1 MRGASRASL
10 SEARDRLVTAVA
22 EPGTAAALSDELFA
36 VVTLL
41 DAQPTPAP
49 RADRPDPSGRRPGP
63 GWSAACSRARSAG
76 PRWTCSA
83 AWPRARW
90 SEAGDLGTAT
100 EQLAVLAAAA
110 AASEAGQLDDVED
123 ELFRFGQLVAGNPQL
138 RSALSSPVAPAE
150 LKRQLLDTLLD
161 GKVTG
166 TSLRLITQAAVHP
179 RGRSLDASL
188 TEYARL
194 VAEWRQRLIA
204 VVRVAVPLS
213 DSERDRLAAALAAAF
228 GHGIHLDVL
237 LDPGVLGGIS
247 VRIGDEFIDGS
258 VASRLAALRRQLAA

>member
-10 SEARDRLVTAVA
+10 SEARDRLVRAVD
-22 EPGTAAALSDELFA
+22 ERGTAAVLSDELFA

-41 DAQPTPAP
+41 DAQPTLRRALTDPTRPA
-49 RADRPDPSGRRPGP
+49 
-63 GWSAACSRARSAG
+63 AARTRLAESLLQGKVSRATLDLVGSLAG
-76 PRWTCSA
+76 
-83 AWPRARW
+83 ARW
-90 SEAGDLGTAT
+90 SGPRDLATAA

-110 AASEAGQLDDVED
+110 AAGEAGQLDEVED
-123 ELFRFGQLVAGNPQL
+123 ELFRFGQLVAANPAL
-138 RSALSSPVAPAE
+138 RSALSSPIAPAE
-150 LKRQLLDTLLD
+150 LKRRLLDTLLD
-161 GKVTG
+161 GKVTS
-166 TSLRLITQAAVHP
+166 TSSRLITHAAVHP

-204 VVRVAVPLS
+204 LVRVAVPLS
-213 DSERDRLAAALAAAF
+213 NSERDRLAAALAAAF

-237 LDPGVLGGIS
+237 VDPDVLGGIS
-247 VRIGDEFIDGS
+247 VLVGEEFVEGR

>member
-10 SEARDRLVTAVA
+10 SEARDRLVRAVD
-22 EPGTAAALSDELFA
+22 ERGTAAALSDELFA
-36 VVTLL
+36 IVTLL
-41 DAQPTPAP
+41 DAQPSLRRALTDPTRPADA
-49 RADRPDPSGRRPGP
+49 RTGL
-63 GWSAACSRARSAG
+63 ARSLLEGKVSPATLDLVSSLAG
-76 PRWTCSA
+76 
-83 AWPRARW
+83 ARW
-90 SEAGDLGTAT
+90 SEPRDLAAAT

-123 ELFRFGQLVAGNPQL
+123 ELFRFGQLVAANPAL
-138 RSALSSPVAPAE
+138 RSALSSPIAPAE
-150 LKRQLLDTLLD
+150 LKRRLLDTLLD
-161 GKVTG
+161 GKVSS

-213 DSERDRLAAALAAAF
+213 ERERDRLAAALAAAF
-228 GHGIHLDVL
+228 GHGVHLDVL
-237 LDPGVLGGIS
+237 VDPGVLGGIS
-247 VRIGDEFIDGS
+247 VRIGDELIDGS
-258 VASRLAALRRQLAA
+258 VARRLAALRRQLAA

>member
-10 SEARDRLVTAVA
+10 SEARDRLVSAVD
-22 EPGTAAALSDELFA
+22 ERGVAAGLSDELFA
-36 VVTLL
+36 FVTLL
-41 DAQPTPAP
+41 DAQPTLRRALTDPTRPPAA
-49 RADRPDPSGRRPGP
+49 RTGLADSLLQGKVSPVTLDLLGHL
-63 GWSAACSRARSAG
+63 AG
-76 PRWTCSA
+76 
-83 AWPRARW
+83 ARW
-90 SEAGDLGTAT
+90 SEPRDLAAAA

-110 AASEAGQLDDVED
+110 AAGEAGQLDEVED
-123 ELFRFGQLVAGNPQL
+123 ELFRFGQLVAANPQL
-138 RSALSSPVAPAE
+138 RSALSSPVAPAD

-161 GKVTG
+161 GKVTD

-194 VAEWRQRLIA
+194 AAEWRQRLIA

-213 DSERDRLAAALAAAF
+213 DTERDRLSAALAAAF

-258 VASRLAALRRQLAA
+258 VASRLTALRRRLAA

>member
-22 EPGTAAALSDELFA
+22 EPGTAAGLSDELFA

-41 DAQPTPAP
+41 DAQPSLR
-49 RADRPDPSGRRPGP
+49 RALTDSTRPQQARTGLVRSLLQGKVGRATLDLLSSLAGAH
-63 GWSAACSRARSAG
+63 WSA
-76 PRWTCSA
+76 
-83 AWPRARW
+83 
-90 SEAGDLGTAT
+90 AGDLGTAT

-150 LKRQLLDTLLD
+150 LKRQLVDTLLD

-194 VAEWRQRLIA
+194 VAESRQRLIA

-213 DSERDRLAAALAAAF
+213 ASERDRLAAALATAF
-228 GHGIHLDVL
+228 GHSIHLDVL
-237 LDPGVLGGIS
+237 VDPGVLGGIS

>member
-10 SEARDRLVTAVA
+10 SEARDRLVAAVDR
-22 EPGTAAALSDELFA
+22 PGTATGLSDELFA
-36 VVTLL
+36 FGTLL
-41 DAQPTPAP
+41 DRQPTLRRALTDPTRPA
-49 RADRPDPSGRRPGP
+49 
-63 GWSAACSRARSAG
+63 AARTGLVRSLLDGKVSPATLDLLASLAG
-76 PRWTCSA
+76 
-83 AWPRARW
+83 ARW
-90 SEAGDLGTAT
+90 SEPRDLATAT

-110 AASEAGQLDDVED
+110 AAGEASQLDNVED

-150 LKRQLLDTLLD
+150 LKRQLVDTLLD
-161 GKVTG
+161 GKVTD
-166 TSLRLITQAAVHP
+166 TSLRLITQASVHP

-188 TEYARL
+188 AEYARL

-204 VVRVAVPLS
+204 LVRVAVPLG

-228 GHGIHLDVL
+228 GHGVHLDVL

>member
-10 SEARDRLVTAVA
+10 SEARDRLVAAVA
-22 EPGTAAALSDELFA
+22 EPGTAAVLSDQLFA
-36 VVTLL
+36 FLTLL
-41 DAQPTPAP
+41 DAQPTLR
-49 RADRPDPSGRRPGP
+49 RALTDPTRPQ
-63 GWSAACSRARSAG
+63 AARTGLVRSLLEGKVSRATLDLLGGLA
-76 PRWTCSA
+76 
-83 AWPRARW
+83 RARW
-90 SEAGDLGTAT
+90 SEPRDLSTAT

-123 ELFRFGQLVAGNPQL
+123 ELFRFAQLVAGNPPL
-138 RSALSSPVAPAE
+138 RAALSSPVAPAE
-150 LKRQLLDTLLD
+150 LKRQLLGTLLED
-161 GKVTG
+161 KVTS
-166 TSLRLITQAAVHP
+166 TSLRLITQASVHP

-213 DSERDRLAAALAAAF
+213 DSERDRLATALAAAF

-237 LDPGVLGGIS
+237 LDPGVLGGIA

>member
-10 SEARDRLVTAVA
+10 SEARDRLVAAVA
-22 EPGTAAALSDELFA
+22 QPGTAAVLSDELFA

-41 DAQPTPAP
+41 DAQLPLRRALTDPTRPPAARTGLARTLLEGKVSPATLDLLGGLAGAHWSAP
-49 RADRPDPSGRRPGP
+49 R
-63 GWSAACSRARSAG
+63 
-76 PRWTCSA
+76 
-83 AWPRARW
+83 
-90 SEAGDLGTAT
+90 DLATAT

-123 ELFRFGQLVAGNPQL
+123 ELFRFGQVVAASPPL
-138 RSALSSPVAPAE
+138 RAALSSPVAPAE
-150 LKRQLLDTLLD
+150 LKRRLLDTLLE
-161 GKVTG
+161 GKVTS
-166 TSLRLITQAAVHP
+166 TSLRLVTQASVHP

-188 TEYARL
+188 LEYARL

-228 GHGIHLDVL
+228 GHGVHLDVL

-258 VASRLAALRRQLAA
+258 VASRLAALRRRLAA

>member
-10 SEARDRLVTAVA
+10 SEARDRLVSVVDERGVA
-22 EPGTAAALSDELFA
+22 AGLSDELFA
-36 VVTLL
+36 FVTLL
-41 DAQPTPAP
+41 GAQPTLRRALTDPTRPPA
-49 RADRPDPSGRRPGP
+49 
-63 GWSAACSRARSAG
+63 ARTGLASSLLQGKVSPVTLDLLGHLAG
-76 PRWTCSA
+76 
-83 AWPRARW
+83 ARW
-90 SEAGDLGTAT
+90 SGPADLATAA

-110 AASEAGQLDDVED
+110 AAGDVGQLDNVED
-123 ELFRFGQLVAGNPQL
+123 ELFRFGQLVAANPQL
-138 RSALSSPVAPAE
+138 RSALSSPVAPAD
-150 LKRQLLDTLLD
+150 LKRQLLDTLLG
-161 GKVTG
+161 GKATD
-166 TSLRLITQAAVHP
+166 TSLRLITQAAMYP

-213 DSERDRLAAALAAAF
+213 DTERDRLAAALAAAF

-258 VASRLAALRRQLAA
+258 VASRLATLRRQLAA

>member
-10 SEARDRLVTAVA
+10 SEARDWLVAAVH
-22 EPGTAAALSDELFA
+22 EPGTAAGLSDELFA
-36 VVTLL
+36 FVTVL
-41 DAQPTPAP
+41 DAQPSLRRALTDPTRPPA
-49 RADRPDPSGRRPGP
+49 
-63 GWSAACSRARSAG
+63 ARTRLAG
-76 PRWTCSA
+76 SLLQGKVSPVTLDLVGKLA
-83 AWPRARW
+83 GARW
-90 SEAGDLGTAT
+90 SEPADLATAT

-123 ELFRFGQLVAGNPQL
+123 ELFRFGQVVAASPQL
-138 RSALSSPVAPAE
+138 RSALSSPVAPAD
-150 LKRQLLDTLLD
+150 LKRQLLDTLLA
-161 GKVTG
+161 GKVTD

-179 RGRSLDASL
+179 RGRSLDANL

-213 DSERDRLAAALAAAF
+213 GSERDRLAAALAAAF

-237 LDPGVLGGIS
+237 VDPGVLGGIS

-258 VASRLAALRRQLAA
+258 VASRLATLRRKLAA

>member
-10 SEARDRLVTAVA
+10 SEARDRLVRAVD
-22 EPGTAAALSDELFA
+22 ERGTAAVLSQELFA

-41 DAQPTPAP
+41 DAQPTLRRALTDPTRPA
-49 RADRPDPSGRRPGP
+49 
-63 GWSAACSRARSAG
+63 AARTRLAESLLQGKVSPATLDLVGSLAG
-76 PRWTCSA
+76 
-83 AWPRARW
+83 ARW
-90 SEAGDLGTAT
+90 SEPRDLAAAT

-110 AASEAGQLDDVED
+110 AAGEASQLDDVED
-123 ELFRFGQLVAGNPQL
+123 ELFRFGQLVAANPAL
-138 RSALSSPVAPAE
+138 RSALSSPLAPAE

-161 GKVTG
+161 GKVTS

-213 DSERDRLAAALAAAF
+213 DRERDRLAAALAAAF
-228 GHGIHLDVL
+228 GRGIHLDVL

-258 VASRLAALRRQLAA
+258 VASRLATLRRQLAA

>member
-10 SEARDRLVTAVA
+10 SEARDQLVTAVDRR
-22 EPGTAAALSDELFA
+22 GTAEVLSEELFA
-36 VVTLL
+36 FVRLL
-41 DAQPTPAP
+41 DAQPSLR
-49 RADRPDPSGRRPGP
+49 RALTDPTRPQ
-63 GWSAACSRARSAG
+63 AARSGLARGLLEGKVSPATLDLLGRLAG
-76 PRWTCSA
+76 
-83 AWPRARW
+83 ARW
-90 SEAGDLGTAT
+90 SEPGDLGTAS

-110 AASEAGQLDDVED
+110 AAGEAGQLDDVED
-123 ELFRFGQLVAGNPQL
+123 ELFRFGQLVAANPQL
-138 RSALSSPVAPAE
+138 RSALSSPVAPAD

-166 TSLRLITQAAVHP
+166 TSLRLITQASVHP

-213 DSERDRLAAALAAAF
+213 DRERDRLAAALAAAF
-228 GHGIHLDVL
+228 GRGIHLDVL
-237 LDPGVLGGIS
+237 VDPGVLGGIS

-258 VASRLAALRRQLAA
+258 VASRLATLRRHLAA

>member
-10 SEARDRLVTAVA
+10 SEARNRLVDAVDR
-22 EPGTAAALSDELFA
+22 PGTAARLSDELFA
-36 VVTLL
+36 FVTLL
-41 DAQPTPAP
+41 DAQPTLRRALTDPTRPAE
-49 RADRPDPSGRRPGP
+49 
-63 GWSAACSRARSAG
+63 ARTGLVRSLLGSQVSPATLDLLASLAG
-76 PRWTCSA
+76 
-83 AWPRARW
+83 ARW
-90 SEAGDLGTAT
+90 SEPRDLANAS

-110 AASEAGQLDDVED
+110 AAGEASQLDNVED

-150 LKRQLLDTLLD
+150 LKRQLVDTLLD
-161 GKVTG
+161 GKVTD
-166 TSLRLITQAAVHP
+166 TSLRLITQASVHP

-188 TEYARL
+188 AEYARL

-204 VVRVAVPLS
+204 LVRVAVPLS

-228 GHGIHLDVL
+228 GHGVHLDVL
-237 LDPGVLGGIS
+237 VDPGVLGGIS

>member
-10 SEARDRLVTAVA
+10 SEARDRLVATVDQ
-22 EPGTAAALSDELFA
+22 PGAAAGLSDELFA
-36 VVTLL
+36 FVTLL
-41 DAQPTPAP
+41 DRQPALRRALTDPTRPADA
-49 RADRPDPSGRRPGP
+49 RTGLVRSLLNGKVSRPTLDLV
-63 GWSAACSRARSAG
+63 AG
-76 PRWTCSA
+76 LA
-83 AWPRARW
+83 GARW
-90 SEAGDLGTAT
+90 SEPRDLATAT

-110 AASEAGQLDDVED
+110 AAGEEDQLDNVED
-123 ELFRFGQLVAGNPQL
+123 ELFRFGQLVAANPQL

-166 TSLRLITQAAVHP
+166 TSLRLITQASVHP

-188 TEYARL
+188 AEYARL

-204 VVRVAVPLS
+204 LVRVAVPLS

-228 GHGIHLDVL
+228 GHGVHLDVL

-258 VASRLAALRRQLAA
+258 VASRLATLRRQLAA

>member
-10 SEARDRLVTAVA
+10 SEARDRLVAAVD
-22 EPGTAAALSDELFA
+22 ERGVAAGLSDELFA
-36 VVTLL
+36 FVTLL
-41 DAQPTPAP
+41 DGQPTLRRALTDPTRPPAA
-49 RADRPDPSGRRPGP
+49 RTGLARRLLEGKVSP
-63 GWSAACSRARSAG
+63 AALDLVGHLAG
-76 PRWTCSA
+76 
-83 AWPRARW
+83 ARW
-90 SEAGDLGTAT
+90 SAPADLATAA

-123 ELFRFGQLVAGNPQL
+123 ELFRFAQLVAANPQL
-138 RSALSSPVAPAE
+138 RLALSSPVAPAE
-150 LKRQLLDTLLD
+150 LKRRLLDTLLD
-161 GKVTG
+161 GKVTD
-166 TSLRLITQAAVHP
+166 TSLRLIIQASLHP

-213 DSERDRLAAALAAAF
+213 ETERDRLSAALAAAF

>member
-10 SEARDRLVTAVA
+10 SEARDRLVRAVA
-22 EPGTAAALSDELFA
+22 ERGAAAALSDELFA
-36 VVTLL
+36 IVTLL
-41 DAQPTPAP
+41 DAQPSLRRALTDPTRPADA
-49 RADRPDPSGRRPGP
+49 RTGL
-63 GWSAACSRARSAG
+63 ARSLLEGKVSPATLDLVSSLAG
-76 PRWTCSA
+76 
-83 AWPRARW
+83 ARW
-90 SEAGDLGTAT
+90 SEPGDLATAT

-110 AASEAGQLDDVED
+110 AAGEAGQLDEVED
-123 ELFRFGQLVAGNPQL
+123 ELFRFGQLVAANPAL
-138 RSALSSPVAPAE
+138 RSALSSPTAPAE
-150 LKRQLLDTLLD
+150 LKRRLLDTLLD
-161 GKVTG
+161 GKVSS

-213 DSERDRLAAALAAAF
+213 ERERDRLAAALAAAF

-237 LDPGVLGGIS
+237 LDPDVLGGIS

-258 VASRLAALRRQLAA
+258 VASRLATLRRQLAA

>member
-1 MRGASRASL
+1 MRGASRASF
-10 SEARDRLVTAVA
+10 SEARNRLVRAVD
-22 EPGTAAALSDELFA
+22 ERGVAATLSDELFE

-41 DAQPTPAP
+41 DAQPTLR
-49 RADRPDPSGRRPGP
+49 RALTDPTRPSDARTGL
-63 GWSAACSRARSAG
+63 ARSLLEGKVSPATLDLVGSLAG
-76 PRWTCSA
+76 
-83 AWPRARW
+83 ARW
-90 SEAGDLGTAT
+90 SGPRDLATAT

-110 AASEAGQLDDVED
+110 AAGEAGQLDDVED
-123 ELFRFGQLVAGNPQL
+123 ELFRFGQLVAANPQL

-150 LKRQLLDTLLD
+150 LKRQLLDTLLA
-161 GKVTG
+161 GKVTD
-166 TSLRLITQAAVHP
+166 TSLRLVTQAAVHP

-188 TEYARL
+188 TEYGRL

-204 VVRVAVPLS
+204 LVRVAVPLS

-258 VASRLAALRRQLAA
+258 VASRLATLRRQLAA